1 MPANPVVGPRSL
13 EDLATT
19 LAGGAAVKPA
29 EIDVAAVGALALK
42 PLQEVARGLG
52 LTGVSRLKKDALVAA
67 VWQAWQAMLQAT
79 VAAAPH
85 NGTKIE
91 VTNGTGAHHAGDG
104 AGVRKAEGKVDARAA
119 NVSKAFEAAKMD
131 QTIDGVTGGV
141 SGDESNGG
149 ASADAEAGE
158 SNAVAPVAH
167 KYELTRPEATAARE
181 APADIPWGYGRDRVT
196 AMPVDPDRLFVYWE
210 VLEESIARARAALGP
225 GGHDAWLSL
234 RVYDVTGRIFDGTN
248 AHSSFDQGID
258 RNARQWFFTIGK
270 PTSEAVIEIGM
281 RSRDGA
287 FAKIARSGRVDFPR
301 RDPVEWSEPEWMTV
315 HASGVEVVRGWMPP
329 SMHPGGAGPGGGGPG
344 VGGPGAADLGDLAE
358 GAFDDGGPS
367 AAWDVGLQ
375 LEGPE
380 RLLERHEWEEVHV
393 EGGVTETY
401 RRIEWEEQS
410 TITSWQEGPFTYPVE
425 VPSPVFESFVGKT
438 RVFRSG
444 PRTRVVYG
452 PWQVVIRGLGATSA
466 SQVVSRW
473 EVYRSWSEERGREVT
488 GFSERA
494 EADGGGPTR
503 ALRPGAS
510 ERLMVGASERRW
522 RGASEVR
529 LGGASEIFMVGAS
542 ERRLMGAS
550 ELSFLGASERV
561 RRGASERRLRGASE
575 YRLGGASERRLG
587 GASEERLGGASEW
600 RLGGASERHA
610 GGGSEHRFMGASENT
625 AGPYRAPGASPSEYQ
640 WPEVA
645 APAITGDG
653 TGSRTRG
660 G

>member
-1 MPANPVVGPRSL
+1 VPANPVVGPKSL

-29 EIDVAAVGALALK
+29 EIDLAAVGALPLK
-42 PLQEVARGLG
+42 PLQEVARALG

-67 VWQAWQAMLQAT
+67 VWQAWQAVLQAT
-79 VAAAPH
+79 PAGASAPH
-85 NGTKIE
+85 NGAKTKG
-91 VTNGTGAHHAGDG
+91 TNGTGALHAMDG
-104 AGVRKAEGKVDARAA
+104 ASNRKVEGKVDSRT
-119 NVSKAFEAAKMD
+119 D
-131 QTIDGVTGGV
+131 HQTMDGVTGGLA
-141 SGDESNGG
+141 GG
-149 ASADAEAGE
+149 SHGVASADAEAAE
-158 SNAVAPVAH
+158 PNAVAPVAH
-167 KYELTRPEATAARE
+167 KYELTRPDAGELRE

-225 GGHDAWLSL
+225 GGHDAWLNL
-234 RVYDVTGRIFDGTN
+234 RVFDVTGRIFDGAN
-248 AHSSFDQGID
+248 AHAAFDQGID

-270 PTSEAVIEIGM
+270 PTSEAVVEIGM
-281 RSRDGA
+281 RARDGA
-287 FAKIARSGRVDFPR
+287 FAKIARSGRVEFPR
-301 RDPVEWSEPEWMTV
+301 RDPVGWSEPEWMTV
-315 HASGVEVVRGWMPP
+315 HASGVEVVRAWMPP
-329 SMHPGGAGPGGGGPG
+329 SMHPGGGEGGAGVAGPGPAS
-344 VGGPGAADLGDLAE
+344 VGDVAPGAS
-358 GAFDDGGPS
+358 DDGGPS
-367 AAWDVGLQ
+367 VAWDVGLRV
-375 LEGPE
+375 EGPE
-380 RLLERHEWEEVHV
+380 RLVERHEWEEVHV
-393 EGGVTETY
+393 EGGVTEMY

-410 TITSWQEGPFTYPVE
+410 SITSWQEGPFTYPVE
-425 VPSPVFESFVGKT
+425 VPAPVFESFVGKT
-438 RVFRSG
+438 RVYRSG

-473 EVYRSWSEERGREVT
+473 EVYRSWAEERGSEVT
-488 GFSERA
+488 GFSERV
-494 EADGGGPTR
+494 ETDGTGPPRTV
-503 ALRPGAS
+503 RPGAS

-587 GASEERLGGASEW
+587 GASEERLGGASER
-600 RLGGASERHA
+600 RL
-610 GGGSEHRFMGASENT
+610 GGGSEHRFMGASDNT

-645 APAITGDG
+645 TGTLAGPGDG

>member
-29 EIDVAAVGALALK
+29 EVDLAAVVALGLK

-67 VWQAWQAMLQAT
+67 VWQAWQAMLAGAAT
-79 VAAAPH
+79 PH
-85 NGTKIE
+85 NGAKK
-91 VTNGTGAHHAGDG
+91 TNGTAAVHAVDG
-104 AGVRKAEGKVDARAA
+104 ASNRKVEGKVDSR
-119 NVSKAFEAAKMD
+119 MD
-131 QTIDGVTGGV
+131 QTMDGVTGG
-141 SGDESNGG
+141 SADESTGG
-149 ASADAEAGE
+149 ALADAGE
-158 SNAVAPVAH
+158 NNAVAPVAH
-167 KYELTRPEATAARE
+167 KYELTRPEAAEARE
-181 APADIPWGYGRDRVT
+181 VPADIPWGYGSDRVT

-210 VLEESIARARAALGP
+210 VLEDSLTRARATLGP
-225 GGHDAWLSL
+225 GGHDAWLNL

-248 AHSSFDQGID
+248 AHAAFDQGID
-258 RNARQWFFTIGK
+258 RNARQWFFTLGK
-270 PTSEAVIEIGM
+270 PTSEVVVEIGM
-281 RSRDGA
+281 RARDGS

-301 RDPVEWSEPEWMTV
+301 RDPVAWSEPEWMTV

-329 SMHPGGAGPGGGGPG
+329 SMHPGGGGPGGGGAG
-344 VGGPGAADLGDLAE
+344 IGGPGATSAGDVAQS
-358 GAFDDGGPS
+358 ASDDGGPS
-367 AAWDVGLQ
+367 VAWDVGLQ
-375 LEGPE
+375 LEGSERMVE
-380 RLLERHEWEEVHV
+380 RLEWEEVHV
-393 EGGVTETY
+393 EGGVTEVH

-425 VPSPVFESFVGKT
+425 VPAPVYESFVGKT
-438 RVFRSG
+438 RVYRSG

-452 PWQVVIRGLGATSA
+452 PWQVLIRGLGATSA

-473 EVYRSWSEERGREVT
+473 EVYRSWAEERGSEVT

-494 EADGGGPTR
+494 ETDGGGRTA

-550 ELSFLGASERV
+550 ELSFLGGSERV

-587 GASEERLGGASEW
+587 GASEERLGGASER
-600 RLGGASERHA
+600 RL
-610 GGGSEHRFMGASENT
+610 GGGSEQRFLGASENT

-640 WPEVA
+640 WPEVSA
-645 APAITGDG
+645 LAGPGDG

-660 G
+660 E

>member
-1 MPANPVVGPRSL
+1 VPANPVVGPKSL

-29 EIDVAAVGALALK
+29 EIDLTVVGALPLK
-42 PLQEVARGLG
+42 PLQEVARALG
-52 LTGVSRLKKDALVAA
+52 LSGVSRLKKEALVAA

-79 VAAAPH
+79 LAGAAAAH
-85 NGTKIE
+85 NGAKTKG
-91 VTNGTGAHHAGDG
+91 TNGTGALHGVDG
-104 AGVRKAEGKVDARAA
+104 ASNRTVEGKVDVRA
-119 NVSKAFEAAKMD
+119 SKTSMVD
-131 QTIDGVTGGV
+131 QPMDGVTGGV
-141 SGDESNGG
+141 ADESNGV

-158 SNAVAPVAH
+158 TNAVAPVAH
-167 KYELTRPEATAARE
+167 KYELTRPEAADVRD

-210 VLEESIARARAALGP
+210 VLEESITRARAALGP
-225 GGHDAWLSL
+225 GGHDAWLNL

-248 AHSSFDQGID
+248 AHAAFDQGLD

-270 PTSEAVIEIGM
+270 PTSEAVVEIGM
-281 RSRDGA
+281 RARDGA

-301 RDPVEWSEPEWMTV
+301 RDPVGWSEPEWMTV
-315 HASGVEVVRGWMPP
+315 HASGVEVVRAWMPP
-329 SMHPGGAGPGGGGPG
+329 SMHPSGGGPGDGAG
-344 VGGPGAADLGDLAE
+344 VGGPGAASSGDVAQ
-358 GAFDDGGPS
+358 GASDDGGPT
-367 AAWDVGLQ
+367 AAWDIGLQ

-380 RLLERHEWEEVHV
+380 RLVERHEWEEVHV
-393 EGGVTETY
+393 EGDATEMY

-410 TITSWQEGPFTYPVE
+410 TITSWQEGPFAYPVE
-425 VPSPVFESFVGKT
+425 VPAPVFESFAGKT
-438 RVFRSG
+438 RVYRSG

-473 EVYRSWSEERGREVT
+473 EVYRSWAEERGSEST
-488 GFSERA
+488 GVSERA
-494 EADGGGPTR
+494 ETDGGGPPM

-510 ERLMVGASERRW
+510 ERLMRGASERRW

-587 GASEERLGGASEW
+587 GASEERLGGASER
-600 RLGGASERHA
+600 RL

-625 AGPYRAPGASPSEYQ
+625 AEPYRAPGARPSEYQ

-645 APAITGDG
+645 ALPVPGDG

-660 G
+660 E